1 MSSQGD
7 FTHLIDELNDT
18 YLSLKRQKSKT
29 IKFKNKKKME
39 NNEMKCFYR
48 ELDRRKKYL
57 ITKLNNEI
65 ATLEW
70 QWFQKEITDKEYVV
84 AYDDIK
90 RRIRELE
97 G

>member
-1 MSSQGD
+1 
-7 FTHLIDELNDT
+7 
-18 YLSLKRQKSKT
+18 
-29 IKFKNKKKME
+29 
-39 NNEMKCFYR
+39 MKCFYR

-70 QWFQKEITDKEYVV
+70 RWFQNEINDKEYVV
-84 AYDDIK
+84 AFDDIQK
-90 RRIRELE
+90 RIRELQ

>member
-1 MSSQGD
+1 MRYILDISGRDLELIKASIVNFERSLEMSSQGD
-7 FTHLIDELNDT
+7 FDHLIEELN
-18 YLSLKRQKSKT
+18 
-29 IKFKNKKKME
+29 
-39 NNEMKCFYR
+39 
-48 ELDRRKKYL
+48 RRKKYL

-65 ATLEW
+65 ATIEW
-70 QWFQKEITDKEYVV
+70 KWFQNEISDKEYVV

>member
-1 MSSQGD
+1 
-7 FTHLIDELNDT
+7 
-18 YLSLKRQKSKT
+18 
-29 IKFKNKKKME
+29 ME
-39 NNEMKCFYR
+39 DNNMKCFYR

-70 QWFQKEITDKEYVV
+70 QWVQNEINDKEYGV
-84 AYDDIK
+84 AFDDIQK
-90 RRIRELE
+90 RIRELQ

>member
-1 MSSQGD
+1 MGGS
-7 FTHLIDELNDT
+7 I
-18 YLSLKRQKSKT
+18 
-29 IKFKNKKKME
+29 
-39 NNEMKCFYR
+39 MKCLYR

-57 ITKLNNEI
+57 IAKLNNEI

-70 QWFQKEITDKEYVV
+70 QWCQREISDKEYVV
-84 AYDDIK
+84 AFDDIQ